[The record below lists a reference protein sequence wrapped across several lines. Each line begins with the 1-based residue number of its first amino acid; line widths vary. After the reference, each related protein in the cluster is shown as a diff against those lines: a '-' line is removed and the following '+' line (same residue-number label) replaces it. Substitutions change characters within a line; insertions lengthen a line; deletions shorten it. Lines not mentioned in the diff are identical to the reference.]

1 MNPNYK
7 YFTII
12 IIIIS
17 LFFISININSVT
29 DCKIHSIFTPQTNS
43 PINDLDLRNIFN
55 NKYSNELDNIFQ
67 YSKNINLV
75 NLNKNQIT
83 VISQFKIKANDNKDI
98 ESDVTDII
106 SSANNDIAT
115 IYNINQADLSIKCV
129 KGFTNFEYYFLLFV
143 IFGTLILIRIG
154 SFLAKK

>member
-12 IIIIS
+12 LIIIS

-29 DCKIHSIFTPQTNS
+29 DCKIHSMFLSQKDN
-43 PINDLDLRNIFN
+43 PINVLDLRNLFN

-67 YSKNINLV
+67 YSKDINLV
-75 NLNKNQIT
+75 NLDKNKIT
-83 VISQFKIKANDNKDI
+83 VLSQFKIKANENENI
-98 ESDVTDII
+98 ESKVNDIVL
-106 SSANNDIAT
+106 SVNNDIAS
-115 IYNINQADLSIKCV
+115 IYNINQAHLSIKCFR
-129 KGFTNFEYYFLLFV
+129 GFTNFEYYFLLFV